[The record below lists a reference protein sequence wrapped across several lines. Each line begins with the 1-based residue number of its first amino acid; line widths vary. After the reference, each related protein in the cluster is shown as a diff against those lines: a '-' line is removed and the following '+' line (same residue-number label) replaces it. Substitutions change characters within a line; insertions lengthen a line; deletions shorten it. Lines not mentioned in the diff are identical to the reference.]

1 MPEGV
6 YIRTKPSPKKGVNKV
21 GIKLE
26 DFDSYEN
33 YKIACVN
40 AIVKMHNTTK
50 KGKLS
55 KAKRCR
61 KWMQGNGR
69 TVMNSHNAKRRTAK
83 LQRIVG
89 WTDHK
94 AIKEFYIN
102 CPKGYAVDHI
112 VPLQGTNV
120 SGLHVLN
127 NLQYLTKSENSIKG
141 NRWI

>member
-1 MPEGV
+1 MAL
-6 YIRTKPSPKKGVNKV
+6 GVNKYN
-21 GIKLE
+21 IKLS
-26 DFDSYEN
+26 DFDE
-33 YKIACVN
+33 YKDYKQ
-40 AIVKMHNTTK
+40 AIKRARNSAYNKSEKGKLFSATYFKTK
-50 KGKLS
+50 KGKLAY
-55 KAKRCR
+55 KKYL
-61 KWMQGNGR
+61 QGNGKQ
-69 TVMNSHNAKRRTAK
+69 VMLALVNKRRTAK

-127 NLQYLTKSENSIKG
+127 NLQYLTAKENSSKG
-141 NRWI
+141 NKWT